1 MVLNN
6 NDGENNGIFSNARA
20 FIGRKEVK
28 YFVGGMIAAVAIKK
42 IAETEIVREA
52 AVNLTA
58 ETLNIKD
65 SIEEQIE
72 NIREE
77 AEDIHE
83 DAKKKQQIEVYG
95 PEDLDEEVVDL
106 EDEVEIVDE

>member
-6 NDGENNGIFSNARA
+6 GKGDNKGIINNARS
-20 FIGRKEVK
+20 FLGKKEVK

-72 NIREE
+72 
-77 AEDIHE
+77 
-83 DAKKKQQIEVYG
+83 VYG
-95 PEDLDEEVVDL
+95 PEDIDEEIKDL
-106 EDEVEIVDE
+106 EDEAEVIDE